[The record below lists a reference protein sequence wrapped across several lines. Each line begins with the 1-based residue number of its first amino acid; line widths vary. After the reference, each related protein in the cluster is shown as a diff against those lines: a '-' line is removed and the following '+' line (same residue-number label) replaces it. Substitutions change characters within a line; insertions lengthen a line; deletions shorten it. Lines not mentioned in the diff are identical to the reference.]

1 MQDHQRL
8 TPGLTLL
15 LAVTSGVSVA
25 NLYYAQP
32 LLPNIATLF
41 HTSSSSVAFVITASQ
56 IGYAMGLLFLL
67 PLGDLVKRK
76 WLITSGV
83 FLGAVSLALIS
94 ISKSL
99 LIFELMSL
107 ATGISS
113 VVAQIVVPLAADLS
127 PPHKSGKTV
136 GTVMSG
142 LLIGIL
148 LARTFSGIIA
158 EYLGTRAVFI
168 VGAVVMAAMGIAL
181 LAMLP
186 NIPAKHPQS
195 NIKTILASTV
205 RIFIQYRTLQLRGIY
220 GMLSFLGFTML
231 WTSLSFYLA
240 GPSYRYSPRT
250 IGLFGLL
257 GVAGALAAR
266 LTGQAADQGRV
277 RLTTGLGGVLILL
290 GFIGSYI
297 FSKTIWILAIGIV
310 ILDGAFQTVHI
321 SNQSIIYKVMP
332 AARSRIN
339 SSYMTLY
346 FIGGGIGSA
355 LAGFAWQEGGWLATT
370 AIGATSGALIVV
382 IWLFDKLSMQPLPT
396 ESSTAQPA

>member
-1 MQDHQRL
+1 MQDHQKL

>member
-1 MQDHQRL
+1 M
-8 TPGLTLL
+8 

>member
-1 MQDHQRL
+1 MQDHQKL

-41 HTSSSSVAFVITASQ
+41 RTSSSSVAFVITASQ